1 MTSQSIP
8 LRVGEIITAKVR
20 RKLASSR
27 VMIDLKGRLLVA
39 EPENPVAVGDPIV
52 VQVIAI
58 SPRIRL
64 RLLPPPPAIA
74 PSAAG
79 LPVDLRT

>member
-1 MTSQSIP
+1 MSSQSIP

-39 EPENPVAVGDPIV
+39 DPEQPVSVGDPIV

-58 SPRIRL
+58 APRIRL
-64 RLLPPPPAIA
+64 RLLPAPPTPL
-74 PSAAG
+74 PSTAG

>member
-1 MTSQSIP
+1 MSFQSIP
-8 LRVGEIITAKVR
+8 LRVGEILAAKVR
-20 RKLASSR
+20 RKLASNR
-27 VMIDLKGRLLVA
+27 VMIELKGRMMVA
-39 EPENPVAVGDPIV
+39 DPDQAVNVGDYIS

-64 RLLPPPPAIA
+64 RLLPPPQTATNQP
-74 PSAAG
+74 

>member
-1 MTSQSIP
+1 MSSQNIP

-20 RKLASSR
+20 RKLTTSR

-39 EPENPVAVGDPIV
+39 DPERPVSVGDPIT
-52 VQVIAI
+52 VQVISI

-64 RLLPPPPAIA
+64 RLLNPPVTSPTAIA
-74 PSAAG
+74 Q